1 MVGIELLLFVGES
14 FIDLLRIYSLVQ
26 QFADHYSTEDK
37 ITLDPFMLLASLFIL
52 LQNFTCTSELE

>member
-26 QFADHYSTEDK
+26 QFADHYSMEDK
-37 ITLDPFMLLASLFIL
+37 ITLDPFMLLASLSIL
-52 LQNFTCTSELE
+52 LQNFTSELE